1 MTTVSH
7 REPTVPAHE
16 PALREFVRI
25 IVAELGP
32 VAVWLFGS
40 RAEGRARPDSDYDLL
55 VVLPDDA
62 PSASFDLM
70 RLWELGRRAGLAA
83 DVIPCTA
90 SDFDEEKLE
99 IDTLPRAAFL
109 KGQLLY
115 ER

>member
-1 MTTVSH
+1 MTTLSH
-7 REPTVPAHE
+7 REPTVQAHE
-16 PALREFVRI
+16 PALRELVRI
-25 IVAELGP
+25 IVTEVAP

-55 VVLPDDA
+55 VVVPDDA

-70 RLWELGRRAGLAA
+70 RLWDLGRRAGLPA

>member
-1 MTTVSH
+1 MSH
-7 REPTVPAHE
+7 RERAVQAQE
-16 PALREFVRI
+16 PALRELVRI
-25 IVAELGP
+25 IVAEVAP

-55 VVLPDDA
+55 VVVPDGA
-62 PSASFDLM
+62 PSESFDLM
-70 RLWELGRRAGLAA
+70 RLWDLGRRAGLPA

-99 IDTLPRAAFL
+99 IDTLPRAAFV